1 MVTITNSDN
10 PLITVIISQKIEVL
24 VNCTEFLLWQTLSN
38 CFRMFLM
45 FFLLSIRFC
54 DISLKQEI
62 LDSTLKQANPKRWQ
76 TNIFKFAENS
86 NSLNNV

>member
-1 MVTITNSDN
+1 MATITNSDN

-62 LDSTLKQANPKRWQ
+62 QKDGRQTFLSLPKIQ
-76 TNIFKFAENS
+76 IH
-86 NSLNNV
+86 